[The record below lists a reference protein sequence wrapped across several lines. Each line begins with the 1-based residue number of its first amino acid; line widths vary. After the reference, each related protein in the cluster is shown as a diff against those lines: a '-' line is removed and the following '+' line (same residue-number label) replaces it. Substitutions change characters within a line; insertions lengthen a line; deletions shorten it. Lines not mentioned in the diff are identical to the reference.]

1 MATFQAP
8 PGYRESF
15 RAPSSSM
22 SSSSSVDYD
31 YAGLDDH
38 LKKQDQLAGLRD
50 KRYADAYGG
59 DVRGMVTAGNQIRDL
74 LSYLRQNAPETTLR
88 NPMQVANPL
97 VRVKG
102 ANQSE
107 SQSAEGASYSFGQ
120 EEDDEKETRAKR
132 I

>member
-31 YAGLDDH
+31 YTGLDEH

-50 KRYADAYGG
+50 KRFADAYGG
-59 DVRGMVTAGNQIRDL
+59 DVKGMVVAGNQIRDL
-74 LSYLRQNAPETTLR
+74 LAYLRQNAPGTTLR
-88 NPMQVANPL
+88 SPMQVANPL

-102 ANQSE
+102 ANQSD
-107 SQSAEGASYSFGQ
+107 SQSSEGASYSFGQ
-120 EEDDEKETRAKR
+120 DKDEEEETKAKR